1 MAFGSETENGETT
14 VAKSARVENTRL
26 KELRAQQA
34 ASERKRRLTVAAVV
48 SAVIVI
54 VVVAVVLAALNA
66 PKGAVTSAKTSGT
79 ISDTLAKSLAGVPS
93 ATYDTVGVGSA
104 SPTTIKSMTGAVAL
118 KDGKP
123 RMIYVGAEYCPF
135 CAGER
140 WALVTAL
147 SRFGTFTGIEYAVSS
162 ATDTPASIPTLSL
175 KNAKFTSQYLSFE
188 SYEVQDRDGKA
199 LQKEPDDVAA
209 LQSANGGTAIP
220 WIYYAGKAYQSGST
234 VDGTVFGTEAQDPIG
249 AALTDPS
256 SALTKAV
263 IGGANLTTA
272 RICQTTGNKPA
283 NVCTSA
289 GVTAAAAMQ

>member
-1 MAFGSETENGETT
+1 M
-14 VAKSARVENTRL
+14 AKSARVENTRL
-26 KELRAQQA
+26 KELKAQQA
-34 ASERKRRLTVAAVV
+34 ASERKRRLWIAG
-48 SAVIVI
+48 SAS
-54 VVVAVVLAALNA
+54 AVVLLIVIAVVVVSLNA
-66 PKGAVTSAKTSGT
+66 PKGAVTSAKLSGT
-79 ISDTLAKSLAGVPS
+79 ISDPLAKSLSTVPA
-93 ATYDTVGVGSA
+93 ATYSAVGLGSA
-104 SPTTIKSMTGAVAL
+104 SATPIKSMTGAVAT

-162 ATDTPASIPTLSL
+162 ASDTPASIPTLSL
-175 KNAKFTSQYLSFE
+175 KDAKFTSQYLSFE

-199 LQKEPDDVAA
+199 LQKEPDDVTA

-234 VDGTVFGTEAQDPIG
+234 VDGTVFGTQAQDPIG

-256 SALTKAV
+256 SALSKAV

-283 NVCTSA
+283 DVCTSA
-289 GVTAAAAMQ
+289 GVTAAAAAMQ

>member
-1 MAFGSETENGETT
+1 M
-14 VAKSARVENTRL
+14 AKSARVDNARL
-26 KELRAQQA
+26 KELKAQQA
-34 ASERKRRLTVAAVV
+34 ASEHKRRLLIAASA
-48 SAVIVI
+48 SAVIVLVI
-54 VVVAVVLAALNA
+54 VAVVVAGLNR
-66 PKGAVTSAKTSGT
+66 PKGAVTSAKLSGT
-79 ISDTLAKSLAGVPS
+79 ISDTLAKSLAGVP
-93 ATYDTVGVGSA
+93 ATTYDTVGLGSA
-104 SPTTIKSMTGAVAL
+104 SATPIKSMSGTVAM

-162 ATDTPASIPTLSL
+162 ATDNPASIPTLSL
-175 KNAKFTSQYLSFE
+175 KDAKFTSQYLSFE

-199 LQKEPDDVAA
+199 LQKEPDDVVA

-234 VDGTVFGTEAQDPIG
+234 VDGTVFGDQAQDPIG
-249 AALTDPS
+249 AALSDSS
-256 SALTKAV
+256 SALTKTV

-272 RICQTTGNKPA
+272 RICQTTANKPA

-289 GVTAAAAMQ
+289 GVTAAAAAMQ

>member
-1 MAFGSETENGETT
+1 M
-14 VAKSARVENTRL
+14 AKSARVENTRL
-26 KELRAQQA
+26 KELKAQQV
-34 ASERKRRLTVAAVV
+34 ASERKRRLLIAGAA
-48 SAVIVI
+48 SAVIVVI
-54 VVVAVVLAALNA
+54 IVAVIFAALNA
-66 PKGAVTSAKTSGT
+66 PKGATTSAKTSGT
-79 ISDTLAKSLAGVPS
+79 ISDTLATSLTSVPA
-93 ATYDTVGVGSA
+93 ATYNTVGLGSA
-104 SPTTIKSMTGAVAL
+104 SPTPIKSMTGEVAM

-147 SRFGTFTGIEYAVSS
+147 SRFGTFTGIGYAVSS
-162 ATDTPASIPTLSL
+162 ASDNPASIPTLSL
-175 KNAKFTSQYLSFE
+175 KDAKFTSQYLSFE

-234 VDGTVFGTEAQDPIG
+234 VDGSVFGDQAQDPIG
-249 AALTDPS
+249 ATLSDAS
-256 SALTKAV
+256 SAITKSV

-272 RICQTTGNKPA
+272 RICEITGNKPA
-283 NVCTSA
+283 EVCSSA
-289 GVTAAAAMQ
+289 GVTAAAAAMQ

>member
-1 MAFGSETENGETT
+1 M
-14 VAKSARVENTRL
+14 AKSARVENTRL
-26 KELRAQQA
+26 KELKAQQA
-34 ASERKRRLTVAAVV
+34 ASERKRRLWIAA
-48 SAVIVI
+48 SAS
-54 VVVAVVLAALNA
+54 AVVLLIVIAVVVVSLNA
-66 PKGAVTSAKTSGT
+66 PKGAVTSAKLSGT
-79 ISDTLAKSLAGVPS
+79 ISDTLAKSLSTVPA
-93 ATYDTVGVGSA
+93 ATYSAVGLGSA
-104 SPTTIKSMTGAVAL
+104 SATPIKSMTGAVTT

-162 ATDTPASIPTLSL
+162 ASDTPASIPTLSL
-175 KNAKFTSQYLSFE
+175 KDAKFTSQYLSFE

-199 LQKEPDDVAA
+199 LQKEPDDVTA

-234 VDGTVFGTEAQDPIG
+234 VDGTVFGTQAQDPIG

-256 SALTKAV
+256 SALSKAV

-283 NVCTSA
+283 DVCTSA
-289 GVTAAAAMQ
+289 GVTAAAAAMQ